1 MESTMPKTG
10 RKWWKYSPEYKQQAV
25 QRMQAGE
32 GVAAVA
38 RELGIRRKFL
48 YEWRD
53 QGYGGGEP
61 VRRPK
66 AAAETDDATSRENRA
81 LKKRVAD
88 LERLVGKQASELDFF
103 AAALRSVEELR
114 RKPHNSSGEE
124 STTSSKP
131 ARKAVG
137 KP

>member
-1 MESTMPKTG
+1 MSKKMG
-10 RKWWKYSPEYKQQAV
+10 RKWWKYSPEFKQQAV

-32 GVAAVA
+32 GVAALA

-48 YEWRD
+48 YEWRE

-61 VRRPK
+61 APHRRP
-66 AAAETDDATSRENRA
+66 ATESDDPVSRENSA
-81 LKKRVAD
+81 LKRKVAD

-103 AAALRSVEELR
+103 AAALRNVEELR
-114 RKPHNSSGEE
+114 RKPSKRFGEE
-124 STTSSKP
+124 STASSKP
-131 ARKAVG
+131 VRKAPG